1 MISARAARLAAQGR
15 RCFSSE
21 LLHESALP
29 SMHFQSC
36 LPRLPVPPLAE
47 TLDKHLV
54 ALAPLVTP
62 AQFADAEAA
71 TADFRKA
78 GGAGEAL
85 QAQLLAQDAA
95 NPHTSYFSE
104 WWFDMYLSDRQPL
117 PINYNPQLTFKM
129 DPAGADSPKNG
140 QVARAAGLVH
150 SSVRFLKTLRSGN
163 LAPDLFE
170 MNKERS
176 QARWYAPLMKALPA
190 SPALPAALTGSEGV
204 SARLAGTVLCGAY
217 PLDMSQYEN
226 LFASTRLPGEHVDRL
241 ATAAQQGVAGGVDA
255 VRHIVVQ
262 RGTRFYELDVIA
274 ADGSAVPTAQLMGA
288 LQAIVDAA
296 PDAAQSDSS
305 SSGLGVLTTL
315 PRDQWAAAR
324 AELASSNPLNAA
336 SLASI
341 DSALFLVCLDEAC
354 PGGATCDMATMSAAE
369 VSAQGSD
376 LLHGNGRNRW
386 FDKSFE
392 LIVCANGRAAVNF
405 EHSWGDGVCVL
416 RYANEVFDDA
426 AAAPLATAAPADDG
440 GARELGWQLSDATA
454 SAVAAAGETFD
465 AWLNRLTVKVSL
477 VPGVGSAFP
486 KQAAVGQDALLQ
498 MAIQLG
504 HYKLHGKAVSTYES
518 ASTAAF
524 KRGRTE
530 TIRSATAES
539 AELCAVMERAGS
551 SREEKVAAFAA
562 AAKKHNGLTKD
573 ALMGKGVD
581 RHLFGLRKLAEQNG
595 NGLPAMYKTEA
606 MDVWGKIIL
615 STSTLSSHA
624 LEGGGFGPV
633 NDECYGVGY
642 GMEEG
647 RSAFVMSTYR
657 SDGAE
662 MGAALAE
669 GLQDLAMVLK
679 PE

>member
-1 MISARAARLAAQGR
+1 MSMLRVTSARLAAPGR
-15 RCFSSE
+15 RCFSSD
-21 LLHESALP
+21 LLHKSALP

-36 LPRLPVPPLAE
+36 LPRLPVPELDE

-54 ALAPLVTP
+54 ALQPIVTP

-71 TADFRKA
+71 VADFRK
-78 GGAGEAL
+78 GAGPEL
-85 QAQLLAQDAA
+85 QAQLVAQDAA
-95 NPHTSYFSE
+95 NPDTAFFSK

-129 DPAGADSPKNG
+129 DPSSDPAKNE

-150 SSVRFLKTLRSGN
+150 SSVRFMKTLTSGA

-170 MNKERS
+170 LNKERS
-176 QARWYAPLMKALPA
+176 QAGWYAPLMKALPPFPSLPGPFQGA
-190 SPALPAALTGSEGV
+190 SP
-204 SARLAGTVLCGAY
+204 RLAGTVMCGAY

-226 LFASTRLPGEHVDRL
+226 LFGSTRLPGARTDTL
-241 ATAAQQGVAGGVDA
+241 ATAAQQGVAGGLAA
-255 VRHIVVQ
+255 VRHIAVQ
-262 RGTRFYELDVIA
+262 RGGRFYSVDVLA
-274 ADGSAVPTAQLMGA
+274 ADGSAVPTAELMGA
-288 LQAIVDAA
+288 LQQIVDAPA
-296 PDAAQSDSS
+296 DAAADAN
-305 SSGLGVLTTL
+305 GLGVLTTL
-315 PRDQWAAAR
+315 PRDQWAIAR
-324 AELASSNPLNAA
+324 AELVSDATNAA
-336 SLASI
+336 SVATI
-341 DSALFLVCLDEAC
+341 DSALFVLCLDEAS
-354 PGGATCDMATMSAAE
+354 PGGEGCDMARMAAQE
-369 VSAQGSD
+369 VSAQGST
-376 LLHGNGRNRW
+376 LLHGSGRNRW

-426 AAAPLATAAPADDG
+426 AAAPLAAAAPPSAP
-440 GARELGWQLSDATA
+440 ARELAWNLSEGTA
-454 SAVAAAGETFD
+454 AAVAGAGETFD
-465 AWLNRLTVKVSL
+465 AWLDRLTVQVSL
-477 VPGVGSAFP
+477 VPGLGSAFP
-486 KQAAVGQDALLQ
+486 KQAGVGQDALLQ

-504 HYKLHGKAVSTYES
+504 HYKLHGTTVSTYES

-524 KRGRTE
+524 KHGRTE
-530 TIRSATAES
+530 TIRSATAEAAALCAAMESGGAS
-539 AELCAVMERAGS
+539 AEQ
-551 SREEKVAAFAA
+551 KVEAFKA

-595 NGLPAMYKTEA
+595 GALPAMFETEA

-633 NDECYGVGY
+633 NDDCYGVGY

-657 SDGAE
+657 ADGAE

-669 GLQDLAMVLK
+669 GLQDLAEVLK
-679 PE
+679 PAE